1 MKPRRSAIPTP
12 GRSRSSSSAGQPV
25 AVPDV
30 EAMSRAFADAIKAN
44 DPALHRASRASDVSA
59 ASLSPQSSS
68 FGARPSSVASSSS
81 LRQSERA
88 KTPTTR
94 PPSRQSDVFTR
105 STSRA
110 GRSFD
115 VGDNV
120 RIESL
125 GYEGT
130 LRYLGT
136 IDGKPGLWAGVELGG
151 GFAGK
156 GKNNGTVNG
165 KQYFSCPPNCG
176 VFVATTKLSP
186 PTVGPG
192 AVHRP
197 SSVASSRGGRTTPSI
212 SGRNTPSTSMSFS
225 TSSRMTPSAS
235 TSTGRTTPS
244 NGGRIT
250 PSYAGRVTPGTT
262 PAARARARVLAKPPS
277 ASPVSLTD
285 KLTAGSR
292 ASKYVS
298 MTAKQLSS
306 RDSASTT
313 PVRRGLEPASPART
327 LPSPSLISRTTSS
340 PTRPPGSPFS
350 TPKPSLGGRVS
361 ASGSAMGRP
370 SISTPR
376 ARIPSAVAMP
386 PPASPSARSV
396 SLNDESATLSAWSSP
411 RPESAS
417 SSRSMLNEERA
428 QLQSRIQALEYE
440 NERLRGAASVPPDA
454 DQDSLAQLTA
464 LRLEHEDAES
474 RISQLEV
481 KLKAAQHS
489 LEEKAAQIQE
499 LETARTQALASLD
512 EEQAKGKNHIQ
523 TLEQKLEDS
532 ILSVKTLT
540 DTISVKETAER
551 ESEAKLKSKQAEI
564 VSLELRLKRAQTE
577 LDEDRIE
584 LGGQVDELRQAGQE
598 TIALYEER
606 LSAADR
612 EKYELEARIASLE
625 AGGRAT
631 TRTPSPTSVPKPA
644 SSATEIDNET
654 LRDQVL
660 HLQKKVAKL
669 EDVIEDAHAASE
681 RDEAAFGDRMRRLK
695 EKEEAMKKELNEG
708 RKEVERMIKSET
720 SARRRVE
727 EVEEALQES
736 TVALEDARAEVE
748 GLRAE
753 LTNLDGLV
761 AGNDEAG
768 DLSSRVAQV
777 ANRASTDRLRF
788 TDEIA
793 KLQDVLEES
802 RRAEAEAS
810 EQVEKL
816 RHALAAQS
824 AELDALRK
832 KTNRD
837 AALNN
842 GLQSPQSPSASKHD
856 LAIAREEITGLKHI
870 VQELQQESLAAAQR
884 TKLLESENQL
894 LLSEAEQLR
903 QEVQILEENLDHSL
917 TREENALEDAAPSD
931 AASLQRIMKDQKV
944 KLETEIEQLRKRL
957 ADSEMKSARVAHDL
971 NKEISELEALIE
983 SKIYRE
989 DELEQE
995 LERAKDKLARQRKS
1009 SKGSSEVVDTRR
1021 RAESMTP
1028 DVSDNEGICEICE
1041 KPGHDIFSCSLLG
1054 AGTSPDGP
1062 SSGTELF
1069 CEDCESHGHI
1079 AANCPHSLD
1088 VF

>member
-12 GRSRSSSSAGQPV
+12 GRSRSTSSATQPV
-25 AVPDV
+25 PVPDI
-30 EAMSRAFADAIKAN
+30 EYMSRAFADAIKAN
-44 DPALHRASRASDVSA
+44 DPAHHRSTRVSDFST
-59 ASLSPQSSS
+59 ASLSPQSTS
-68 FGARPSSVASSSS
+68 FSARPSSVASSSS
-81 LRQSERA
+81 AAPRQPERA

-94 PPSRQSDVFTR
+94 PASRQSDVFGR
-105 STSRA
+105 STSRT
-110 GRSFD
+110 GRSFE

-130 LRYLGT
+130 LRYLGS
-136 IDGKPGLWAGVELGG
+136 IDGKMGLWAGVELSG

-192 AVHRP
+192 AVNRP

-212 SGRNTPSTSMSFS
+212 SGRNTPSNSMSFS
-225 TSSRMTPSAS
+225 TNSRMTPSAS
-235 TSTGRTTPS
+235 TSTGR
-244 NGGRIT
+244 IT
-250 PSYAGRVTPGTT
+250 PSFTGRATPGTT
-262 PAARARARVLAKPPS
+262 PGARARTRLLTKPVTTPT
-277 ASPVSLTD
+277 ASLTE
-285 KLTAGSR
+285 KFTVGSR

-306 RDSASTT
+306 RDAVSS
-313 PVRRGLEPASPART
+313 PSRRGLDPTSPVPART

-340 PTRPPGSPFS
+340 PTRPPGSPFG

-361 ASGSAMGRP
+361 ASGAGRP

-376 ARIPSAVAMP
+376 ARIPSAIAMP
-386 PPASPSARSV
+386 PPASPGSARSV
-396 SLNDESATLSAWSSP
+396 SLHDESATLSAWSSP

-440 NERLRGAASVPPDA
+440 NERLRLASVPPPDTA
-454 DQDSLAQLTA
+454 QDSLAELSA
-464 LRLEHEDAES
+464 LRLEHEEAES
-474 RISQLEV
+474 RASQLEV
-481 KLKAAQHS
+481 KLKAAEHS
-489 LEEKAAQIQE
+489 AEEQAAKLRELESGRAKVLADLDEEKAQSESRIQTLQQE
-499 LETARTQALASLD
+499 LEDSVRLA
-512 EEQAKGKNHIQ
+512 
-523 TLEQKLEDS
+523 
-532 ILSVKTLT
+532 KTLKES
-540 DTISVKETAER
+540 ISVKENAER
-551 ESEAKLKSKQAEI
+551 ESEGKLKAKQAE
-564 VSLELRLKRAQTE
+564 VASLELRLKRTQTE
-577 LDEDRIE
+577 LEEDRIE
-584 LGGQVDELRQAGQE
+584 LNGQVDELRQAGQE

-612 EKYELEARIASLE
+612 ERYELEARIASLE
-625 AGGRAT
+625 AGARAT
-631 TRTPSPTSVPKPA
+631 ARTPSPTAAPRAAV
-644 SSATEIDNET
+644 SATEIDNET
-654 LRDQVL
+654 LRDQVV

-669 EDVIEDAHAASE
+669 EDVIEDAHATSE
-681 RDEAAFGDRMRRLK
+681 RDEAALGERMRRLK

-708 RKEVERMIKSET
+708 RKEVERMIKAEA

-727 EVEEALQES
+727 EVEEALHES
-736 TVALEDARAEVE
+736 TITLEDARAEVE

-761 AGNDEAG
+761 AGDGEDG

-788 TDEIA
+788 TDEIT
-793 KLQDVLEES
+793 KLQDLLEES
-802 RRAEAEAS
+802 RRNEMETAA
-810 EQVEKL
+810 QVERL
-816 RHALAAQS
+816 QQALAVHS
-824 AELDALRK
+824 AEVDALKK

-837 AALNN
+837 LTLNN
-842 GLQSPQSPSASKHD
+842 GIQAPQSPSASKHD
-856 LAIAREEITGLKHI
+856 LSVAKEEIKGLKHI
-870 VQELQQESLAAAQR
+870 VQELQKESLAATQR
-884 TKLLESENQL
+884 TKMLESENQL

-903 QEVQILEENLDHSL
+903 QEVQILEENLDNSL
-917 TREENALEDAAPSD
+917 TREEDALDETTPADV
-931 AASLQRIMKDQKV
+931 ASLQRKLKEQKV
-944 KLETEIEQLRKRL
+944 KLEMEIEQLRKRL
-957 ADSEMKSARVAHDL
+957 ADSEMKSNRVSHDL

-995 LERAKDKLARQRKS
+995 LERTKEKLLRQRKS
-1009 SKGSSEVVDTRR
+1009 SKGSSEVESSRR
-1021 RAESMTP
+1021 RAGSVASATSSSGEL
-1028 DVSDNEGICEICE
+1028 VCEICE
-1041 KPGHDIFSCSLLG
+1041 QPGHDIFSCALLKEG
-1054 AGTSPDGP
+1054 GTSPT
-1062 SSGTELF
+1062 STTEVF
-1069 CEDCESHGHI
+1069 CEDCESHGHV
-1079 AANCPHSLD
+1079 AADCPHSLD